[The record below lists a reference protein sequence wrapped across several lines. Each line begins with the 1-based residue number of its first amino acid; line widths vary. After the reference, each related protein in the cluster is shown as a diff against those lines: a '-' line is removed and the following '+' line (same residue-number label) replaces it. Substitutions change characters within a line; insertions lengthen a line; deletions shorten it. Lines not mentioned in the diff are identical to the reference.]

1 MFYSIDQLRT
11 PSFLSGLVNTKSDV
25 IVRLVET
32 DLGKW
37 TLVVVVAIYQKN
49 VNQVTLN
56 RTNL

>member
-11 PSFLSGLVNTKSDV
+11 PSFLSGLVNTKSDI

-37 TLVVVVAIYQKN
+37 TLVVVVAIYQKD